1 MPKHLKTHIISRL
14 DPAISFFVPSSRVSA
29 LHSRGVRYF
38 VPMEGIDA
46 FWGAMNTFKEG
57 RRYHKHIV
65 VRRTPA
71 PLRVRDHA
79 AEKEKP
85 GRAGLARNLEW
96 WAVRVSN
103 PGPWD

>member
-1 MPKHLKTHIISRL
+1 MDKNLGKRSVLGCFRVFGGNSKQLTIPRRL
-14 DPAISFFVPSSRVSA
+14 A
-29 LHSRGVRYF
+29 
-38 VPMEGIDA
+38 
-46 FWGAMNTFKEG
+46 
-57 RRYHKHIV
+57 

-79 AEKEKP
+79 EAKKKP
-85 GRAGLARNLEW
+85 GNPGLARDSIW